1 MEGQGSPCLR
11 PPGPRPPGMPD
22 HFGSGQVNH
31 YVAIE
36 KNDHFWVMT
45 KKTRGGGGDGGHGG
59 VSQLLIYCSR

>member
-11 PPGPRPPGMPD
+11 PPGPRPPGIIMPD
-22 HFGSGQVNH
+22 DFGSGQMNH

-45 KKTRGGGGDGGHGG
+45 KKTRGGAAATGGTVGH
-59 VSQLLIYCSR
+59 RNF